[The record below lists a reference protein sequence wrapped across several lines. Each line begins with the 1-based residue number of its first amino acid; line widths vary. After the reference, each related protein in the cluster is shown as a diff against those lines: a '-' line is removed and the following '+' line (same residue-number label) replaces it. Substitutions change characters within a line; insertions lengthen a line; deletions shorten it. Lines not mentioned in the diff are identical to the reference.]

1 MFSLTVFLP
10 PLACVVLTHLFHLSA
25 LCFEGLLSPMALNKP
40 VSWLRTKTLATYCV
54 KSPEPSVALGTE
66 EVLK

>member
-1 MFSLTVFLP
+1 MLPLTVFLP
-10 PLACVVLTHLFHLSA
+10 PSARVLLTHQFHLSA
-25 LCFEGLLSPMALNKP
+25 LCFEGPLSPMALNKP

-54 KSPEPSVALGTE
+54 KSPEPSMALGTE